1 MWHNCQMQ
9 ANNKTNELWSK
20 NLRTLIFFAIY
31 QSIFNQSIGLEYEI
45 RDFVVFLKS
54 VSTEYPE
61 LFASKAETE
70 HQDEFEKNL
79 ELEITK
85 DDLET
90 MIHSLAVELEEQ
102 MKVFY
107 KEHSNMTIEIKEH
120 LTDYLKTFGIVK
132 ALLYCFLLEKR
143 FTDNNSDFA
152 IKGVSLYIKLA
163 EEFTILANIKLIHA
177 ILSKI
182 QG

>member
-1 MWHNCQMQ
+1 MES
-9 ANNKTNELWSK
+9 NNKTNQLWSK

-45 RDFVVFLKS
+45 KDFGIFLES
-54 VSTEYPE
+54 ISTEYPE
-61 LFASKAETE
+61 LFLTRTE
-70 HQDEFEKNL
+70 IESQDEFEKNL
-79 ELEITK
+79 EIEITK

-90 MIHSLAVELEEQ
+90 MITNLAVDVEAQ

-107 KEHSNMTIEIKEH
+107 TEHNGMTAAIKEY
-120 LTDYLKTFGIVK
+120 LSDYAKTFGIVK
-132 ALLYCFLLEKR
+132 AILYCFLLEKKS
-143 FTDNNSDFA
+143 TCNNSDFA
-152 IKGVSLYIKLA
+152 IKSVSIYIKLA

-182 QG
+182 QS